1 VRFNV
6 FRNPYVDVQARMLV
20 DNFEQAVRNQSEEYW
35 RDEIAKEIYSY
46 CQCNHCHELTLLVRR
61 ENRGN
66 KNV

>member
-1 VRFNV
+1 VIFNI

-35 RDEIAKEIYSY
+35 RDEIAKEIYNY

-66 KNV
+66 K